1 MGWEKYDDWVATG
14 DNEDDEDIDYL
25 FELFSAAADVEKC
38 LDMAR
43 GSLMMQGYVWLAT
56 TAQ

>member
-1 MGWEKYDDWVATG
+1 LGWEKYDDWVATG

-38 LDMAR
+38 LDMAW
-43 GSLMMQGYVWLAT
+43 GSLMMQGYIWLAT